1 MNSRTDT
8 LGHQKF
14 CKDIKN
20 FVFNILQVERSALFS
35 GAFRNTPP
43 STLLPPK
50 NMPKYEKIKIH
61 TISLGCPKN
70 RVDTE
75 VMLGRIAFSFEPVER
90 PEDADVVVIN
100 TCGFIEPAVEESV
113 HTIMETAATISEI
126 TPKPFLVV
134 TGCLVMRYQDEL
146 RADVPEVDLFL
157 PIAEQA
163 SLPEILSKALHRPLH
178 AEAGRAVSTPPG
190 YAYLKISEG
199 CDNRCAFCTIPSL
212 RGPLRSDPVD
222 AVVDQARGLLDT
234 GVSELVV
241 IAQDVTAYGRDLDMQ
256 RGLEDLLE
264 RLLPLPGLEWL
275 RLMYLYPAGL
285 TDERLKFLASCG
297 KPLLPYL
304 DIPFQHAHPDILKS
318 MGRPFVHD
326 AREIVARI
334 RTHLPDAAIR
344 TTMIVGYPGET
355 DEHFEYLKQA
365 VKDIRFTHMGV
376 FTYCAE
382 EGTPAAALDGQ
393 VEEAV
398 KEARKAE
405 LMEIQAEISRDY
417 LARFQDEPMQ
427 ILVDELSDEWE
438 GLFVGRAW
446 FQAPEVDGVTYV
458 SGDQARPGAFV
469 TARIDETKTY
479 DMVGLEE

>member
-1 MNSRTDT
+1 MTQ
-8 LGHQKF
+8 H
-14 CKDIKN
+14 
-20 FVFNILQVERSALFS
+20 
-35 GAFRNTPP
+35 
-43 STLLPPK
+43 
-50 NMPKYEKIKIH
+50 EKIKIH

-75 VMLGRIAFSFEPVER
+75 VMLGRIAFSFEPAAT
-90 PEDADVVVIN
+90 PEEADVVVIN

-113 HTIMETAATISEI
+113 HTIMETAAALAEI

-134 TGCLVMRYQDEL
+134 TGCLVMRYEEEL
-146 RADVPEVDLFL
+146 RQEVPEVDLFL

-163 SLPEILSKALHRPLH
+163 TLPDILSKALHRPLH

-212 RGPLRSDPVD
+212 RGSLRSDPVD
-222 AVVDQARGLLDT
+222 SVVDQARGLLDT
-234 GVSELVV
+234 GVKELVV
-241 IAQDVTAYGRDLDMQ
+241 IAQDVTAYGRDLGM
-256 RGLEDLLE
+256 RHGLEDLLE
-264 RLLPLPGLEWL
+264 KLLPLDGLEWL

-285 TDERLKFLASCG
+285 TEERLRFLASCG

-304 DIPFQHAHPDILKS
+304 DIPFQHAHPDILKT

-326 AREIVARI
+326 ARDIVSRI
-334 RTHLPDAAIR
+334 RRHMPDAAIR

-355 DEHFEYLKQA
+355 DAHFEYLKQT

-376 FTYCAE
+376 FTYFPE
-382 EGTPAAALDGQ
+382 EGTPAAAMDRQ
-393 VEEAV
+393 VEQAV

-405 LMEIQAEISRDY
+405 LMEIQAEISREELEGHAHETMD
-417 LARFQDEPMQ
+417 
-427 ILVDELSDEWE
+427 ILVDEPSDEWE

-458 SGDQARPGAFV
+458 SGDHVQPGALV

-479 DMVGLEE
+479 DMVALEE